1 MARQTNLNK
10 TFPQSKHTPARTFS
24 VPENVSQTKY
34 DNEPDNDAHSEQES
48 CVIGFKQENKVK
60 TEIKNEDV
68 HDEIDSYEN
77 TSFNENY
84 RQSLESGH
92 DSQSV
97 ESSHTGTGLF

>member
-48 CVIGFKQENKVK
+48 CVIGVKQENKVK

-68 HDEIDSYEN
+68 YDEMEGY
-77 TSFNENY
+77 ENY
-84 RQSLESGH
+84 RHSLESGH
-92 DSQSV
+92 DSQSM
-97 ESSHTGTGLF
+97 ESSHTGTGLS